1 MPRSRWNWPLVPL
14 CHWPSD
20 KKLSKAVGSTDVCCW
35 IYGTLAVNVFSNGSP
50 KSENSPLSLPALIP
64 SKPPFLSALA
74 RIIRWVVSAPI
85 NGRKQIS
92 PDSTR
97 PANVPVSVC
106 MAPIGSE
113 AIHFWRRLCL
123 AGAPEFELESMFEL
137 SHHGH

>member
-74 RIIRWVVSAPI
+74 RPTEHHLGLV
-85 NGRKQIS
+85 
-92 PDSTR
+92 TR
-97 PANVPVSVC
+97 TP
-106 MAPIGSE
+106 
-113 AIHFWRRLCL
+113 CL
-123 AGAPEFELESMFEL
+123 HWFFSGAELVRAYDATIADR
-137 SHHGH
+137 G